1 MQSSTSLPEP
11 GARSLEPLWAL
22 LGFCALAIVWTW
34 PVAAYL
40 NTRVP
45 HDAGD
50 PLLVVWI
57 LWWNA
62 HAMPFTDAWWN
73 APMMWPMSGAMTLSE
88 HLVGLGLVAT
98 PLQRAGANPVTAYNV
113 CFLLT
118 FALSGFFAFLLGR
131 RLTGSTFAGI
141 CAGIAFGFAPYRASQ
156 LAHIQVLS
164 AQWMPLALLGLH
176 AYLSTGARRWL
187 VVFGGAWLIQAL
199 SNNYFLLFFPV
210 LVVAWLAW
218 FVDWRRAP
226 RRGLAIVAAWVVASL
241 PLLPVLLKYREVHEM
256 LGLTRKV
263 AEIRDYSAVPASFL
277 HAAPLMKFWREGPAH
292 TYEQYLFTGVTVV
305 LLALA
310 GLVLL
315 VVKNRGRRA
324 DRSRPIA
331 RQSSSMPRPPSSC
344 GCWRSGPAA
353 TDRILASP
361 YRPYSWLLWLPGFNG
376 LRVSSRF
383 AMLGTLVP
391 RDDGEPRRC
400 APVEADS
407 LRPIAGPA
415 AGRPMARARRDCRHR
430 RTSRRRH
437 DTRRPRRHAPRKVIL
452 PGPQQAAVIEL
463 PVDSTDVSV
472 QAMYRSIFHG
482 RPLVNGYSGHFPPH
496 YNILSLSLAR
506 LDSTGLFYLARRRP
520 LVIIVNDRV
529 RSEPQLQGT
538 WSKVCQASSGTAPA
552 ARDRCFSCRRS
563 RRRANRR
570 SDRRSHATVRDAG
583 RYLLEFDLGEPR
595 LLSAVTFPLR
605 RRYDEL
611 AARLR
616 IETSEDGQTWTESW
630 VGKTG
635 GMALEATLADPQLA
649 PIRIPLPGVRARYL
663 RVYPA
668 SDWMKTES
676 TVHGQ

>member
-1 MQSSTSLPEP
+1 MSVQKSTSLPKP
-11 GARSLEPLWAL
+11 RARSHESLWAL

-34 PVAAYL
+34 PVAANL

-62 HAMPFTDAWWN
+62 HAVPFTEAWWN
-73 APMMWPMSGAMTLSE
+73 APMMWPMAGAMTLSE

-98 PLQRAGANPVTAYNV
+98 PLQLAGANPVTAYNV

-141 CAGIAFGFAPYRASQ
+141 CAGIAFGFAPYRVSQ

-187 VVFGGAWLIQAL
+187 VVFGIAWLIQAL

-226 RRGLAIVAAWVVASL
+226 RRGLAMVGAWGVASL
-241 PLLPVLLKYREVHEM
+241 PLVPVLLKYREVHET

-263 AEIRDYSAVPASFL
+263 AEIRDYSAMPASFL
-277 HAAPLMKFWREGPAH
+277 HAAPLMKFWREGPAP

-305 LLALA
+305 LLAAA

-315 VVKNRGRRA
+315 VIRKTRETREPLAGDRA
-324 DRSRPIA
+324 PILFYA
-331 RQSSSMPRPPSSC
+331 
-344 GCWRSGPAA
+344 AA
-353 TDRILASP
+353 TLLMWVLALGPGGHGEDAGSP
-361 YRPYSWLLWLPGFNG
+361 YRPYTWLLWLPGFSG

-383 AMLGTLVP
+383 AMLGALCLAMT
-391 RDDGEPRRC
+391 
-400 APVEADS
+400 AS
-407 LRPIAGPA
+407 LAVAHLSKLTVFAGRGASRWRQLAGLAVIAGLLVD
-415 AGRPMARARRDCRHR
+415 GMTRPVPVV
-430 RTSRRRH
+430 T
-437 DTRRPRRHAPRKVIL
+437 PPGKVIL

-496 YNILSLSLAR
+496 YKILSLSLAR

-520 LVIIVNDRV
+520 LVIVVNDQFDQS
-529 RSEPQLQGT
+529 RSYRDMVEGLPGIQRHGASGAGSVFLLPAQPVPREPPIG
-538 WSKVCQASSGTAPA
+538 PA
-552 ARDRCFSCRRS
+552 LP
-563 RRRANRR
+563 
-570 SDRRSHATVRDAG
+570 ATVRDAG

-595 LLSAVTFPLR
+595 LLSGVTFPLR

-611 AARLR
+611 AGRLR
-616 IETSEDGQTWTESW
+616 IETSDDGGTWTESW

-635 GMALEATLADPQLA
+635 AMALEATLADPQLA
-649 PIRIPLPGVRARYL
+649 TIPVPLPGVRTRYL

-668 SDWMKTES
+668 SEWMKTELS
-676 TVHGQ
+676 VHGQ